1 MYVFELEER
10 FLDIFLLIGEN
21 FIESVLKLSD
31 VWIVIFYSGQ
41 MKKSWK
47 LMVVNLRGVVWV
59 GMVDMR
65 YEVDLLEN
73 MV

>member
-59 GMVDMR
+59 GMVDM
-65 YEVDLLEN
+65 
-73 MV
+73 